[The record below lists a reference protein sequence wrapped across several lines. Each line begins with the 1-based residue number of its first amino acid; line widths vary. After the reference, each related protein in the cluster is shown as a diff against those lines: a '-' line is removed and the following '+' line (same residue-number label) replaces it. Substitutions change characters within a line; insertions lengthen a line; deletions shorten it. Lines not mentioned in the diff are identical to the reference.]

1 VNTGVVT
8 RTPAR
13 VRPGWHRTS
22 LVALA
27 VAVVAG
33 LAMQAFGSV
42 DPVNQMLSDTVA
54 AWPGALLLGLACA
67 ALVVVAG
74 CLAIGAGPAG
84 SVRARVLHALLALWA
99 AGLVAVAVFP
109 TNLPGTELTDTAVL
123 HRYGAALAAAVPPVI
138 GLLVAASRRLRTAAQ
153 VTAGATLLYGAAHG
167 PAVLF
172 GADVLPYAG
181 LAERILFALILVVLA
196 LTARDLAGRAENRE
210 RASWT

>member
-1 VNTGVVT
+1 VTTDLVT

-13 VRPGWHRTS
+13 VRPGWHRTA
-22 LVALA
+22 LAALA

-33 LAMQAFGSV
+33 LAMQAFGPI

-54 AWPGALLLGLACA
+54 SWPGALMLGLACA

-74 CLAIGAGPAG
+74 CLAVGAGPAR
-84 SVRARVLHALLALWA
+84 SAPARVLHALLALWA
-99 AGLVAVAVFP
+99 AGLVAVAAFP
-109 TNLPGTELTDTAVL
+109 TNLPGTELTDSAVV
-123 HRYGAALAAAVPPVI
+123 HRYGAGLVVAVPPVI
-138 GLLVAASRRLRTAAQ
+138 GLLVAAGRRLRTASLIT
-153 VTAGATLLYGAAHG
+153 VGGAVLFGVAHG

-196 LTARDLAGRAENRE
+196 LTARDLARRKE
-210 RASWT
+210 SV